1 MCVTQIFGTA
11 KYNLLKIQLKTH
23 TLPHK
28 ISKNRQRAP
37 QRGAFPVSICK
48 FVFHHLIWIILQDKY
63 RGYKQNK
70 QIFSIFFLKNIINI
84 ILFLFF
90 TLPHQSFSKN
100 ILHLSGYMIKHC
112 HTYYG
117 LKDKRVIFQLSFMT
131 ENDKTFCAK
140 LFIVL
145 SQTFYHSAEN
155 ELKHG

>member
-1 MCVTQIFGTA
+1 MPERHGAYPQKTIRYYMCVTQIFGTA
-11 KYNLLKIQLKTH
+11 KYNLLKIQLKTQNIQKTIFFVLAH
-23 TLPHK
+23 RY
-28 ISKNRQRAP
+28 RQRAP

-100 ILHLSGYMIKHC
+100 ILHLSGAMVRI
-112 HTYYG
+112 
-117 LKDKRVIFQLSFMT
+117 S
-131 ENDKTFCAK
+131 
-140 LFIVL
+140 
-145 SQTFYHSAEN
+145 
-155 ELKHG
+155 